1 MRFCIYG
8 VNMKNI
14 ILASLL
20 VASPGAFAA
29 SFDCQKASTAIEHK
43 ICDNERLSK
52 LDEQLSSA
60 YSSALKE
67 NPENA
72 DTLKMVQRQ
81 WVNMR
86 GKLTDN
92 KALELAYLIQI
103 NGLKGLGSS
112 VSVTAANEIPTST
125 QKHSEEQEETSKAEV
140 KSVKNGNKLTLESFR
155 AKYVEVDGEY
165 YSTTSIPRGSSFL
178 FTCASR
184 IADDQVNVWKKHAAK
199 EGKIDLFFEVENHL
213 HTAMLN
219 ANFQKLNSDPAK
231 RGICNLIN
239 AVP

>member
-1 MRFCIYG
+1 
-8 VNMKNI
+8 MKNI
-14 ILASLL
+14 LLASLL
-20 VASPGAFAA
+20 VASPVSFAA
-29 SFDCQKASTAIEHK
+29 SFDCQKASTEIEHK

-52 LDEQLSSA
+52 LDEQLSA
-60 YSSALKE
+60 TYSSALKA

-72 DTLKMVQRQ
+72 DTLKTVQRQ

-86 GKLTDN
+86 GKLTDD

-103 NGLKGLGSS
+103 NGLNGLG
-112 VSVTAANEIPTST
+112 VPAATAAVNETPKPT
-125 QKHSEEQEETSKAEV
+125 QKQPEVQEKTSKADA
-140 KSVKNGNKLTLESFR
+140 KPAKKGNELTLESFR
-155 AKYVEVDGEY
+155 AKYIEVNGEY
-165 YSTTSIPRGSSFL
+165 YSTTSLPRGSSFL

-199 EGKIDLFFEVENHL
+199 EGKIDLFFELENRI

-219 ANFQKLNSDPAK
+219 ANFQQLHSDLTK
-231 RGICNLIN
+231 TGICDLIT

>member
-1 MRFCIYG
+1 
-8 VNMKNI
+8 MKNI
-14 ILASLL
+14 LLASLL
-20 VASPGAFAA
+20 VASPVSFAA
-29 SFDCQKASTAIEHK
+29 SFDCQKASTEIEHK

-52 LDEQLSSA
+52 LDEQLSA
-60 YSSALKE
+60 TYSSALKA

-72 DTLKMVQRQ
+72 DTLKTVQRQ

-86 GKLTDN
+86 GKLTDD

-103 NGLKGLGSS
+103 NGLNGLG
-112 VSVTAANEIPTST
+112 VPAATAAVNETPKPT
-125 QKHSEEQEETSKAEV
+125 QKQPEVQEKTSKADA
-140 KSVKNGNKLTLESFR
+140 KPAKKGNELTLESFR
-155 AKYVEVDGEY
+155 AKYIEVNGEY
-165 YSTTSIPRGSSFL
+165 YSTTSLPRGSSFL

-199 EGKIDLFFEVENHL
+199 EGKIDLFFELENRI

-219 ANFQKLNSDPAK
+219 ANFQKLNSDLTK
-231 RGICNLIN
+231 TGICDLIT